1 MSTSEP
7 STVGGDSR
15 RDAEASNT
23 SQMMPGIS
31 SKIGARHVERL
42 AVVYFDAKGEPIGGH
57 IQCPDCGPRHS
68 EELTFDAS
76 VRDTLLEREAS

>member
-1 MSTSEP
+1 
-7 STVGGDSR
+7 
-15 RDAEASNT
+15 
-23 SQMMPGIS
+23 
-31 SKIGARHVERL
+31 L
-42 AVVYFDAKGEPIGGH
+42 AVVYFDANGEPIGGH